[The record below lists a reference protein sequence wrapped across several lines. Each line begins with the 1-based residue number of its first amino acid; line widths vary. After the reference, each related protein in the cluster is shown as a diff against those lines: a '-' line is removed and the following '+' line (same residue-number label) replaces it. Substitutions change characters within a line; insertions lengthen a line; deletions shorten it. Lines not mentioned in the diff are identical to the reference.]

1 MTAEVRPRIAEDW
14 LAIIIGGLLVLGS
27 IAAVLMH
34 GRQTQSAPVAK
45 VQSSEKPV
53 SEKKTAAW
61 SNPLKPYLGV
71 PGKWQ
76 DSPLEGLK
84 APEAILGVLLTT
96 VVMFGAGISIS
107 GGSVRKFLPGF
118 LVIFL
123 LGMVAYVM
131 AEQIAI
137 REAGLEYALWALL
150 LGLMISNT
158 IGAPRILKPAIRT
171 ELYIKSGLVLLG
183 CEVLL
188 IQLVALGLPGICI
201 SWIVTPVVLITTFWF
216 GQRILKIESAT
227 LNMVISADMSVCG
240 VSAAIATAEAC
251 GAKKE
256 ELSTAVGISL
266 AFTAVMMFVM
276 PNAIRLMEL
285 DPVIAGAWIGGTI
298 DSSGAVSVAGEIIGK
313 TAAKV
318 AVTVKMIQNMLIGVV
333 AFGVAVYWVSRVER
347 GKESQVKP
355 DAREIWRRFPK
366 FILGFVGASLLIS
379 YLHSQ
384 LPVGDDFFKA
394 VVDGSTKTLRNWCF
408 CLAFVSIGLETDF
421 RALSQYFRG
430 GKAVTLYVAGQALNL
445 LLSLAMSWFMFRI
458 VFPDAAK
465 VLNAE

>member
-53 SEKKTAAW
+53 SEKKPAVW

-158 IGAPRILKPAIRT
+158 IGA
-171 ELYIKSGLVLLG
+171 
-183 CEVLL
+183 
-188 IQLVALGLPGICI
+188 
-201 SWIVTPVVLITTFWF
+201 
-216 GQRILKIESAT
+216 
-227 LNMVISADMSVCG
+227 
-240 VSAAIATAEAC
+240 
-251 GAKKE
+251 
-256 ELSTAVGISL
+256 
-266 AFTAVMMFVM
+266 
-276 PNAIRLMEL
+276 
-285 DPVIAGAWIGGTI
+285 
-298 DSSGAVSVAGEIIGK
+298 
-313 TAAKV
+313 
-318 AVTVKMIQNMLIGVV
+318 
-333 AFGVAVYWVSRVER
+333 
-347 GKESQVKP
+347 
-355 DAREIWRRFPK
+355 RE
-366 FILGFVGASLLIS
+366 
-379 YLHSQ
+379 Y
-384 LPVGDDFFKA
+384 
-394 VVDGSTKTLRNWCF
+394 
-408 CLAFVSIGLETDF
+408 
-421 RALSQYFRG
+421 
-430 GKAVTLYVAGQALNL
+430 
-445 LLSLAMSWFMFRI
+445 
-458 VFPDAAK
+458 
-465 VLNAE
+465 

>member
-1 MTAEVRPRIAEDW
+1 
-14 LAIIIGGLLVLGS
+14 
-27 IAAVLMH
+27 
-34 GRQTQSAPVAK
+34 
-45 VQSSEKPV
+45 
-53 SEKKTAAW
+53 
-61 SNPLKPYLGV
+61 
-71 PGKWQ
+71 
-76 DSPLEGLK
+76 
-84 APEAILGVLLTT
+84 
-96 VVMFGAGISIS
+96 
-107 GGSVRKFLPGF
+107 
-118 LVIFL
+118 
-123 LGMVAYVM
+123 
-131 AEQIAI
+131 
-137 REAGLEYALWALL
+137 
-150 LGLMISNT
+150 
-158 IGAPRILKPAIRT
+158 
-171 ELYIKSGLVLLG
+171 
-183 CEVLL
+183 
-188 IQLVALGLPGICI
+188 
-201 SWIVTPVVLITTFWF
+201 
-216 GQRILKIESAT
+216 
-227 LNMVISADMSVCG
+227 
-240 VSAAIATAEAC
+240 
-251 GAKKE
+251 
-256 ELSTAVGISL
+256 
-266 AFTAVMMFVM
+266 
-276 PNAIRLMEL
+276 MEL

-347 GKESQVKP
+347 GNESQIKP